1 VPGYARCVRVVL
13 LLLALSV
20 AAAVAAC
27 GASAAGPTP
36 IGFGVTGG
44 DPARD
49 RLGIV
54 PDGSGPRPRG
64 PVTVRRHV
72 RAARVRQLRSEIQ
85 RAHLATA
92 ICTGSLPDFSTR
104 YIRLGDRRFAVRGRC
119 EVPFNRVFSDLE
131 KAVALR

>member
-1 VPGYARCVRVVL
+1 VRVVI

-44 DPARD
+44 NLAGYRVTIEPNGSV
-49 RLGIV
+49 RLRGEPLTFRRQI
-54 PDGSGPRPRG
+54 RP
-64 PVTVRRHV
+64 
-72 RAARVRQLRSEIQ
+72 ARVRQLRSEIQ

-92 ICTGSLPDFSTR
+92 ICAGSLPDFSTR